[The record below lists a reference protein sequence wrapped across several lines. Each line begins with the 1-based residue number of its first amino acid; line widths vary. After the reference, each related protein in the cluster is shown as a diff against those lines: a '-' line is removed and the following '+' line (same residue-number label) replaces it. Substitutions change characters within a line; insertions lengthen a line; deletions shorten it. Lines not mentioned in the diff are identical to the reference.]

1 MDQEIGA
8 RSLRLY
14 VVCGA
19 VASVLFCAGI
29 TVHPGGASSWV
40 GFDNIGQAVTPFVA
54 AFVCAVVA
62 RRHSGRTRR
71 SWSLIGLG
79 TLSWGIGQVIFTVL
93 LVGFGET
100 PPVPSICDLF
110 FLLSPTLIVLGILG
124 FVDTPSVLLSWAR
137 AILEGSLIAS
147 GVLASVWT
155 VLIAPAIAISH
166 PPLEEQ
172 LVSLAYPISDAVAL
186 TALLF
191 VLSRNRERALGNLG
205 WLCAGMVLLAVAD
218 SYFWYLTTVQDGG
231 SISPTNTGWFAGFLM
246 VGAGALA
253 FDRHLAIERQAPRTP
268 EGAGDRQSAAVL
280 AREGG
285 RRALV
290 RRFWLLATIP
300 VLVAGVGLTI
310 ASTNHLITSG
320 GRIDRT
326 GVWIVFAVAMLALV
340 YALVV
345 VAENHALI
353 ESLEGRVRARTL
365 ELIGRERHF
374 DALFERSSDIVMVV
388 RADLMITSFS
398 QGVRNSYGWRRED
411 LVGRNLASFGAL
423 FAPLVDAIRRPA
435 SSRVE
440 QVIWELNDASGRLRY
455 AESNVANLTGD
466 ADVQGYVVNT
476 RDITSQRLLEV
487 ELRHQ
492 AFHDQLTGLSNR
504 ALFNDR
510 VEHALDRA
518 RRLGT
523 RVAVLLVDLDGFK
536 DVNDNL
542 GHQAG
547 DELLCKVA
555 DQLAAAARTGDT
567 VARFGGDE
575 FVVLMEDLLDTED
588 AIITG
593 ERMRTNISLA
603 SVSTSTDRHVTASIG
618 VAISGPE
625 CNTAAD
631 LVRNADIAMYSAKA
645 DGKDAER
652 LFEAWMRDQAL
663 ERFELQTELAG
674 ALERGELFL
683 EYQPCFELATG
694 KLAGFEALLR
704 WQHPAMGLIPPDMF
718 IGIAEESGLIVDIGR
733 FVLYEATR
741 QLGAWTRLLA
751 PGSDFTMAFNVSSR
765 QIRDD
770 GLVEHAKR
778 AIASAGVYAD
788 RVVLEITE
796 SVLLRDPAEVA
807 AMLARLSAEGMSIA
821 IDDFGTGYSSLS
833 YLQDLPVDILKVDKS
848 FVSPIDGTATTGS
861 KLLGPI
867 LNLAHSLGLR
877 TIAEGVEEE
886 SQAEFLI
893 ASGCDIGQGFLW
905 SGPLA
910 VADAWDLLRRAYP
923 SSSPMA
929 SIEK

>member
-1 MDQEIGA
+1 MSSAIAA
-8 RSLRLY
+8 RRLGIY
-14 VVCGA
+14 VTCGA
-19 VASVLFCAGI
+19 IASLLFFLGI
-29 TVHPGGASSWV
+29 TVHPGGVGSWV
-40 GFDNIGQAVTPFVA
+40 AFDNIGQAVAPLVA
-54 AFVCAVVA
+54 AAACGVVA
-62 RRHSGRTRR
+62 RTYVGRLRR
-71 SWSLIGLG
+71 SWALIGAG
-79 TLSWGIGQVIFTVL
+79 VASWGVGQIIFSVM

-100 PPVPSICDLF
+100 PPVPSICDVF
-110 FLLSPTLIVLGILG
+110 FLLSPTLIVIGVLG

-137 AILEGSLIAS
+137 AVLEGSLIAA
-147 GVLASVWT
+147 GVLAAVWT
-155 VLIAPAIAISH
+155 VLLAPAIAQSH
-166 PPLEEQ
+166 PPIIEQ
-172 LVSLAYPISDAVAL
+172 LVSLAYPVSDAVAL

-191 VLSRNRERALGNLG
+191 VLSRNRNRSLGNLA

-231 SISPTNTGWFAGFLM
+231 TVSPTNAGWFAGFLM

-253 FDRHLAIERQAPRTP
+253 FDHRVQVLRETPIVISTAALGQGENSDNLVDSLDSKAP
-268 EGAGDRQSAAVL
+268 
-280 AREGG
+280 
-285 RRALV
+285 V

-300 VLVAGVGLTI
+300 VVVAATGLTI
-310 ASTNHLITSG
+310 ASTNHLIANSG
-320 GRIDRT
+320 HIDRP
-326 GVWIVFAVAMLALV
+326 GAWVVFAVAMLALI

-345 VAENHALI
+345 VAENRALI
-353 ESLEGRVRARTL
+353 KSLEGRVRSRTM

-388 RADLMITSFS
+388 GADLTITSFS

-411 LVGRNLASFGAL
+411 LVGRNLTSFGPL
-423 FAPLVDAIRRPA
+423 FAPLVDAIRRPVP
-435 SSRVE
+435 SRVE
-440 QVIWELNDASGRLRY
+440 EVFWELSDASGRLRY

-466 ADVQGYVVNT
+466 ADVQGYVINT

-510 VEHALDRA
+510 VEHALDRS
-518 RRLGT
+518 RRVGT
-523 RVAVLLVDLDGFK
+523 KVGVLLVDLDGFK

-547 DELLCKVA
+547 DELLRKVA
-555 DQLAAAARTGDT
+555 DQLVSAARTGDT
-567 VARFGGDE
+567 VARLGGDE
-575 FVVLMEDLLDTED
+575 FVVLMEDLLDAED
-588 AIITG
+588 ALSTA
-593 ERMRTNISLA
+593 ERMRMNISRA
-603 SVSTSTDRHVTASIG
+603 TVSDFTDRHVTASIG
-618 VAISGPE
+618 VAISGPD
-625 CNTAAD
+625 CATAAD
-631 LVRNADIAMYSAKA
+631 LIRNADIAMYSAKA

-652 LFEAWMRDQAL
+652 LFEDWMRDQAL

-674 ALERGELFL
+674 ALDRGELFL

-694 KLAGFEALLR
+694 RLAGFEALLR
-704 WQHPAMGLIPPDMF
+704 WQHPVLGLIQPDTF
-718 IGIAEESGLIVDIGR
+718 IGIAEESGLIVSIGR
-733 FVLYEATR
+733 WVLYEATR
-741 QLGAWTRLLA
+741 QLGAWNDLLA

-770 GLVEHAKR
+770 ALVENAKE
-778 AIASAGVYAD
+778 AITLAGVSAD

-807 AMLARLSAEGMSIA
+807 TMLTRLSDEGVSIA

-848 FVSPIDGTATTGS
+848 FVSPMDGTATTGS

-877 TIAEGVEEE
+877 TIAEGVEAEY
-886 SQAEFLI
+886 QAEFLI
-893 ASGCDIGQGFLW
+893 SSGCDIGQGFLW

-910 VADAWDLLRRAYP
+910 VTEAWDLLRSAYP
-923 SSSPMA
+923 SSSPVLVP
-929 SIEK
+929 

>member
-1 MDQEIGA
+1 M
-8 RSLRLY
+8 
-14 VVCGA
+14 
-19 VASVLFCAGI
+19 
-29 TVHPGGASSWV
+29 PG
-40 GFDNIGQAVTPFVA
+40 
-54 AFVCAVVA
+54 
-62 RRHSGRTRR
+62 
-71 SWSLIGLG
+71 
-79 TLSWGIGQVIFTVL
+79 
-93 LVGFGET
+93 
-100 PPVPSICDLF
+100 
-110 FLLSPTLIVLGILG
+110 
-124 FVDTPSVLLSWAR
+124 
-137 AILEGSLIAS
+137 
-147 GVLASVWT
+147 
-155 VLIAPAIAISH
+155 
-166 PPLEEQ
+166 
-172 LVSLAYPISDAVAL
+172 
-186 TALLF
+186 
-191 VLSRNRERALGNLG
+191 
-205 WLCAGMVLLAVAD
+205 
-218 SYFWYLTTVQDGG
+218 
-231 SISPTNTGWFAGFLM
+231 
-246 VGAGALA
+246 
-253 FDRHLAIERQAPRTP
+253 
-268 EGAGDRQSAAVL
+268 
-280 AREGG
+280 
-285 RRALV
+285 ALV

-345 VAENHALI
+345 VAENRALI
-353 ESLEGRVRARTL
+353 KNLEERVRARTM

-388 RADLMITSFS
+388 RADLTITSFS

-411 LVGRNLASFGAL
+411 LVGRNLTSFGPL
-423 FAPLVDAIRRPA
+423 FAPLVDAIRRPIP
-435 SSRVE
+435 SRVE
-440 QVIWELNDASGRLRY
+440 EVFWELSDASGRLRY

-466 ADVQGYVVNT
+466 ADVQGYVINT

-588 AIITG
+588 AIVTG

-603 SVSTSTDRHVTASIG
+603 TVSEFTDRHVTASIG
-618 VAISGPE
+618 VAISGPD

-631 LVRNADIAMYSAKA
+631 LVRNADIAMYSVKA

-652 LFEAWMRDQAL
+652 LFEVWMRDQAL

-683 EYQPCFELATG
+683 EYQPYFELATG

-733 FVLYEATR
+733 WVLYEATR
-741 QLGAWTRLLA
+741 QLGAWSRLLA

-770 GLVEHAKR
+770 ALVEHAKR

-807 AMLARLSAEGMSIA
+807 AMLTRLSDEGVSIA

-886 SQAEFLI
+886 YQAEFLI

-910 VADAWDLLRRAYP
+910 ATEAWDLLRRRAYP

-929 SIEK
+929 SIENATRPRRPVRQVLAFTGAAGAICARASARWRDRLGEPGRRRRGRSGASPPTVARGSSRSTPFATPATSDRCSSDTPRRYTTVQARACLLEPAAERCLDRRWIGIGRELERHLDSEERVADADEGGCIAMHGVDRHRRRRSSKINAAPALGGASLPHSCRAQAFTRQLRARVLDITFDP